1 MSSIQDIILETKKTD
16 YLNEIYASADVTTL
30 DQQSLSGMFQIN
42 DFKVEKFKGINRST
56 SLLSNDVVAQV
67 FNDPDI
73 GKVKKEITPKGLL
86 LYVIEDRIK
95 GDFSNVSEEDRLAI
109 VEESKRTNLQL
120 VFNELRAKYKFDEK
134 ISVSNQFTNQNL

>member
-1 MSSIQDIILETKKTD
+1 M
-16 YLNEIYASADVTTL
+16 NEIYASPDVMTL
-30 DQQSLSGMFQIN
+30 DQESLSGMFQIN

-95 GDFSNVSEEDRLAI
+95 GDISNVTEEDRLAI

-120 VFNELRAKYKFDEK
+120 VFNELRAK
-134 ISVSNQFTNQNL
+134 IQFR

>member
-1 MSSIQDIILETKKTD
+1 M
-16 YLNEIYASADVTTL
+16 
-30 DQQSLSGMFQIN
+30 
-42 DFKVEKFKGINRST
+42 
-56 SLLSNDVVAQV
+56 
-67 FNDPDI
+67 
-73 GKVKKEITPKGLL
+73 

-95 GDFSNVSEEDRLAI
+95 GDISNVTEEDRLAI